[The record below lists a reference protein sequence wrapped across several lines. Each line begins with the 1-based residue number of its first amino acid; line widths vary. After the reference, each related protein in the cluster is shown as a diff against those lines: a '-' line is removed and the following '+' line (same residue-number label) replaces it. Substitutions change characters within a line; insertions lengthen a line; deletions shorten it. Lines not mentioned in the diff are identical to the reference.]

1 MNIFDTPESKS
12 SMNFNKKQTL
22 VQDKHPRVFK
32 EVIRQKEARKV
43 LQGHSCNECSDPIS
57 GLDLSSFER

>member
-43 LQGHSCNECSDPIS
+43 L
-57 GLDLSSFER
+57 